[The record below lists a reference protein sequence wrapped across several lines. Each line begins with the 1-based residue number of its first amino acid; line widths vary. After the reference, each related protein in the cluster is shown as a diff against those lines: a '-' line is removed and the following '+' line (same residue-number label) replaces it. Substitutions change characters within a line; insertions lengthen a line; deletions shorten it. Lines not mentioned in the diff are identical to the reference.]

1 MQLIQKE
8 NFLIWKTFSKQ
19 KKNLCKNGILSTQKL
34 SQERGKSQGKWFRF
48 FVGVFENFMKI
59 VTTFFQGTF
68 RIQFTILI
76 IIRAVLTNQSREVIG
91 KNRDFPLKSHLGHS
105 NDLKF
110 QDSSMLCSRGMEI
123 LDLVTVHGFAQKKSH
138 KFCHKREKGSKFQIF
153 CATNLMDLDFKQI
166 IAKM

>member
-1 MQLIQKE
+1 M
-8 NFLIWKTFSKQ
+8 
-19 KKNLCKNGILSTQKL
+19 
-34 SQERGKSQGKWFRF
+34 
-48 FVGVFENFMKI
+48 GVFENFMKI

-91 KNRDFPLKSHLGHS
+91 KNRDFPLKSHLGHC

-123 LDLVTVHGFAQKKSH
+123 LDLVTVHGFAWKKSH
-138 KFCHKREKGSKFQIF
+138 KFCHKREKGQNSRFFALQILWTKILSKLLPKYNLKSNSFTPPPAIFNFTSLFEEKRSFQLNSIKKKSHI
-153 CATNLMDLDFKQI
+153 LMKSTFLQ
-166 IAKM
+166 